1 MRTRKGGFLRRM
13 LSNMTKRII
22 NRKRI
27 QPEMAPN
34 YGSRTV
40 TSPRTVTRNAT
51 RPRTGTSTRNATRPS
66 TGTSRNATRPRSGS
80 RSRTSPSPNVAAVIR
95 EINEIHN
102 AQNDANTTLEEL
114 TRSNAL
120 AVKANAIAAK
130 ANADALEKKALT
142 IINRIQ
148 SKKNISEI
156 EYERATAKMNE
167 LRTQAER
174 NALNEQEKAE
184 ALLRKYDSRGGK
196 NSKKN

>member
-1 MRTRKGGFLRRM
+1 
-13 LSNMTKRII
+13 
-22 NRKRI
+22 
-27 QPEMAPN
+27 
-34 YGSRTV
+34 
-40 TSPRTVTRNAT
+40 
-51 RPRTGTSTRNATRPS
+51 
-66 TGTSRNATRPRSGS
+66 
-80 RSRTSPSPNVAAVIR
+80 
-95 EINEIHN
+95 
-102 AQNDANTTLEEL
+102 
-114 TRSNAL
+114 
-120 AVKANAIAAK
+120 VKANAIAAK

>member
-1 MRTRKGGFLRRM
+1 M

-40 TSPRTVTRNAT
+40 TSSRTVTRNAT